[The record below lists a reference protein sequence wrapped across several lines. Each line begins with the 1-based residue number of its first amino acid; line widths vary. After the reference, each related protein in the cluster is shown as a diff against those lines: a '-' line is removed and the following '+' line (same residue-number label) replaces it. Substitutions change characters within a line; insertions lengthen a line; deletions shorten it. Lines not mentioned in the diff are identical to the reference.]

1 MAPQRIRKTFSGFTP
16 NLQIDLK
23 RPCTSTDSI
32 HSTCRGQRDLQS
44 RKDILHIE
52 GKEIFYPSSLQDL
65 TKAFQAFQLQD
76 LPRAFQY
83 SSRHSICK
91 TFQGHPS
98 TSMTFQTFQSFMTF
112 SLQALLHVPALPV
125 HSSTFQC
132 YPVPSSASRD
142 STPFQHSPIRM
153 HILHI
158 DWFLLETSSS
168 TS

>member
-65 TKAFQAFQLQD
+65 TKAFQAFQPQGPSKGIPVFFQAFHPQD
-76 LPRAFQY
+76 LPRASQY
-83 SSRHSICK
+83 FNDIPDIPVIHDIQPSGITTCSSTSS
-91 TFQGHPS
+91 TFQH
-98 TSMTFQTFQSFMTF
+98 
-112 SLQALLHVPALPV
+112 LPV
-125 HSSTFQC
+125 LSSTFQC
-132 YPVPSSASRD
+132 IQG
-142 STPFQHSPIRM
+142 FHPIPA
-153 HILHI
+153 
-158 DWFLLETSSS
+158 FSN
-168 TS
+168 